1 MKCLCSERPAFVSRA
16 MRQSCLG
23 NRRGEDAIV
32 ANGTATIMA
41 AMAKAKV
48 PRMALVS
55 SIGVGDSRVQLL
67 RLGFGGWI
75 FSLIFATVLKKTKM
89 DLNAAEAIAIGAPA
103 GVLFG
108 DATPHARPAGVSVVV
123 VRPAGL
129 SDAPGDG
136 KYDVARSDGVVG
148 ASVAREDVAV
158 SGTVCHIALCHALPA
173 LNEAR
178 CPLDS
183 RHRSASCSRSRR
195 MRSTIMAPSVSA
207 GMRRERG
214 IRLNDSSAAE
224 C

>member
-1 MKCLCSERPAFVSRA
+1 

-136 KYDVARSDGVVG
+136 F
-148 ASVAREDVAV
+148 
-158 SGTVCHIALCHALPA
+158 
-173 LNEAR
+173 
-178 CPLDS
+178 
-183 RHRSASCSRSRR
+183 
-195 MRSTIMAPSVSA
+195 
-207 GMRRERG
+207 
-214 IRLNDSSAAE
+214 
-224 C
+224 